1 MDDALRIALE
11 AGLPYTGL
19 RDVTPDERLW
29 RYVPLGYALE
39 HKVVPMRLDD
49 DVLQI
54 AAATPHPDLSPL
66 AERFPKLQLALN
78 IAPEHEIH
86 AALARAQARE
96 S

>member
-1 MDDALRIALE
+1 MDDALRIAIE

-19 RDVTPDERLW
+19 RDLTPDDRLW

-39 HKVVPMRLDD
+39 HQVVPMRLDG
-49 DVLQI
+49 DVLHV

-66 AERFPKLQLALN
+66 AARFPKLQLALN

-86 AALARAQARE
+86 AALARAQGQDT
-96 S
+96 